1 MKVHCQADEAGTLIL
16 LPDWGLNTLA
26 DLLDL
31 LFTGRSAAAPLARA
45 TCLQQLLSALNIRL
59 EELELLPVGL
69 TASDHEL
76 AQDDGDGPEE
86 FIEDEQLHDLRSSGE
101 IYLLVANQPSERG
114 YIGGYFP
121 SFD

>member
-1 MKVHCQADEAGTLIL
+1 LKVHCQADEAGILIL

-59 EELELLPVGL
+59 EELELLPVGRQG
-69 TASDHEL
+69 DDEL
-76 AQDDGDGPEE
+76 ARDDGPEE
-86 FIEDEQLHDLRSSGE
+86 FMEDEHLHDLRSEPYTGD
-101 IYLLVANQPSERG
+101 I
-114 YIGGYFP
+114 IF
-121 SFD
+121 

>member
-16 LPDWGLNTLA
+16 LPDWGLTTLA

-59 EELELLPVGL
+59 DELELLPVGL
-69 TASDHEL
+69 TASDHEI
-76 AQDDGDGPEE
+76 AQDEGVEE
-86 FIEDEQLHDLRSSGE
+86 FMEDEHLHAFRSSGE
-101 IYLLVANQPSERG
+101 I
-114 YIGGYFP
+114 IF
-121 SFD
+121 